1 MLNYFLKLIFVLER
15 KLMKK
20 GDNFMKNCTSKEQE
34 TCQVEKMGC
43 KGCYYDQV
51 NSTKAKN
58 FGKKEDKKCL
68 K

>member
-1 MLNYFLKLIFVLER
+1 
-15 KLMKK
+15 MKK
-20 GDNFMKNCTSKEQE
+20 CTSKEQE